1 MLNNDILRRVRYI
14 KDYNDQ
20 EMIQIFE
27 YSELAVSRQR
37 LNEWL
42 RKDDHPEYIHM
53 EDIELSSFL
62 TGLIIKLRGKRED
75 QKPSPESS
83 LTNNIVL
90 RKLMIAFSLKSEE
103 VIDILK
109 LAEFKLGQHELSA
122 FFRKPGHKNYREC
135 KAQVLRNFLA
145 GLQLKLR

>member
-27 YSELAVSRQR
+27 YSELVVSRQR

-53 EDIELSSFL
+53 EDIELASFL
-62 TGLIIKLRGKRED
+62 TGLIIKLRGKKED